1 MHSLW
6 LIINGLYSILALKQQ
21 VEDGRSK
28 CIFRMRRLCI
38 NLFSGVPSQA
48 IALNTRR
55 MYCPTK
61 YGCRKYISS
70 PTVSLHTASAKWRFT
85 VTHYPNTSPG
95 IYCGQERPRRKN
107 LKNRKIT
114 PVSTAKD
121 ENSKRHIPDSHRILH
136 RVPCLNS
143 RKRPLTDRT
152 SYRNHIPGCL
162 PKPAYHLGYQK
173 SYLPATPHSR

>member
-1 MHSLW
+1 MQNYSFIY
-6 LIINGLYSILALKQQ
+6 IIKC
-21 VEDGRSK
+21 SK
-28 CIFRMRRLCI
+28 SVYYKIIYL
-38 NLFSGVPSQA
+38 VA
-48 IALNTRR
+48 
-55 MYCPTK
+55 
-61 YGCRKYISS
+61 
-70 PTVSLHTASAKWRFT
+70 
-85 VTHYPNTSPG
+85 HYPNTSPG
-95 IYCGQERPRRKN
+95 IYYGQERPRRKN